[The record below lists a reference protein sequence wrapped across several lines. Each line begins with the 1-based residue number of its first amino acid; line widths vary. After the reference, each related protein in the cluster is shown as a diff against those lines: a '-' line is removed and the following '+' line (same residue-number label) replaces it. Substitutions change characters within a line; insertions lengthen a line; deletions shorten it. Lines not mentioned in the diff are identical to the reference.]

1 VGAATL
7 ALTVM
12 LVPLGLSAFAPPT
25 PAGATPTP
33 APTGTPGPAPAYR
46 CSFNVN
52 TDAFT
57 GANGTA
63 SAIGW
68 LGDHNSVITCLGAT
82 FVVQD
87 GPGGLFQQYGFG
99 VYDGQRTTWRDADGF
114 LPAQVTTFGDHGA
127 SVSITEFADEVT
139 LGGSPFVAVYSRVH
153 VANPTGR
160 AVTVDPLA
168 SPSLVPL
175 STASDAVPAHHAVD
189 HDYAALADQFGGNA
203 PWPSAQ
209 TLAAAGGFSRHFTH
223 MRAFWTRQL
232 AGIAQ
237 IHVPDPALANAYE
250 SGFITTQLTRRGDN
264 LDTGVN
270 GYEMEFSHDVIGILT
285 NLFTQGYFTGAHALL
300 TEARSAVGPQG
311 QYVDGLWSYAVPWA
325 VYLMK
330 TGDKSFVA
338 QNFATEGPQG
348 AAQPSIEDSA
358 HAIAAARTGPM
369 GTMEATNDIDTEG
382 YWTTDDY
389 EALLGLAAY
398 RYLASDLG
406 DTTEA
411 TWATTEYNS
420 LLAGVNSVLGQTI
433 GHNGLDYLPCSLLQ
447 PNTANRCTNPSDA
460 NWTSPFGFGSWAWEG
475 YLLGAPLS
483 GPGLSMIDATY
494 AYGFDRLRGILP
506 PGTAGGFPGDYYSSA
521 YNAAMGVAGLAGT
534 THRDQGIVGYEF
546 MIANSQ
552 SGPLSWWE
560 SSSAPDPGS
569 PWVGRHP
576 ASGQGSSP
584 HAWGMAG
591 ANKVLLD
598 SLVAQRAGGQL
609 VVGRGIP
616 PGWLRHGTP
625 ITVSNFPTTAG
636 RRASIAITCSG
647 PSVTLTLRGAAPQGA
662 VLFGLPSFIRNVAS
676 TSKGTI
682 DQATGTVSV
691 PSQARQVTVTLR
703 HAPPCS

>member
-1 VGAATL
+1 MGAATL
-7 ALTVM
+7 ALAVM
-12 LVPLGLSAFAPPT
+12 LVPLGLGALAPPT

-33 APTGTPGPAPAYR
+33 APTGAPGPAPAYR

-99 VYDGQRTTWRDADGF
+99 VYDGQRTTWGDADGF

-153 VANPTGR
+153 VANPTGH

-175 STASDAVPAHHAVD
+175 STAPDAVPAHHAVD

-209 TLAAAGGFSRHFTH
+209 TLAAAGGFSRHFSH

-237 IHVPDPALANAYE
+237 IHVPDPTLVNAYK
-250 SGFITTQLTRRGDN
+250 SGFITTQLTRSGDN

-348 AAQPSIEDSA
+348 PAQPSIEDSA

-398 RYLASDLG
+398 HYLASALG

-447 PNTANRCTNPSDA
+447 PNTANRCNNPSDA

-506 PGTAGGFPGDYYSSA
+506 PGTAGGFPGNYYSSA

-625 ITVSNFPTTAG
+625 ITVNNFPTTAG

-647 PSVTLTLRGAAPQGA
+647 ASVAFTLRGAAPQGG

-691 PSQARQVTVTLR
+691 PSQVRQVTVTLR